1 MEFKDI
7 IALSGMPG
15 LFELVSTKGDGII
28 VKSLDDG
35 KSQFVSSRLH
45 GVSSLDT
52 ISVYLK
58 NEETTELKKVLQQM
72 QEKESEVPLP
82 DTKSDDKK
90 LKEYFSKVLPDYDE
104 EKVHVSDMKKMV
116 KWYGILKSHNL
127 IPAEEEKTEIVAEE
141 KTEVEEKKNG

>member
-15 LFELVSTKGDGII
+15 LFELMSTKSDGII

-52 ISVYLK
+52 ISVFLK
-58 NEETTELKKVLQQM
+58 NEETTELKKVLQRIQ
-72 QEKESEVPLP
+72 QKESEVPLP
-82 DTKSDDKK
+82 DGKSDDKK

-104 EKVHVSDMKKMV
+104 EKVHTSDMKKMV

-127 IPAEEEKTEIVAEE
+127 IPVEEEKAETTAEE
-141 KTEVEEKKNG
+141 KVEEEKKD

>member
-7 IALSGMPG
+7 IALSGMQG
-15 LFELVSTKGDGII
+15 LFELISTKSDGII

-52 ISVYLK
+52 ISVFLK

-72 QEKESEVPLP
+72 QQKESEVPLP
-82 DTKSDDKK
+82 DAKSDEKK
-90 LKEYFSKVLPDYDE
+90 LKEYFSKILPDYDE
-104 EKVHVSDMKKMV
+104 EKVHMSDMKKMV
-116 KWYGILKSHNL
+116 KWYGILKTHNL
-127 IPAEEEKTEIVAEE
+127 IPAEEEKTETASEE
-141 KTEVEEKKNG
+141 KTEEGEKKDG

>member
-15 LFELVSTKGDGII
+15 LFELMSTKSDGII

-52 ISVYLK
+52 ISVFLK
-58 NEETTELKKVLQQM
+58 NEETTDLKKVLQQM
-72 QEKESEVPLP
+72 QVKESEVPLP

-104 EKVHVSDMKKMV
+104 EKVHTSDMKKMV

-127 IPAEEEKTEIVAEE
+127 IPAEDVKSETATEEKVAD
-141 KTEVEEKKNG
+141 EKKD